1 MSVQIETD
9 THVNIMMCLFEY
21 IYASNQVIV
30 QLIFGQLQI
39 ISFLST
45 GLIVIYIII
54 YIWPY
59 YCSHQGIHDA

>member
-21 IYASNQVIV
+21 IYASNQVMV
-30 QLIFGQLQI
+30 PLIFGQLQI

-45 GLIVIYIII
+45 GLSDIH
-54 YIWPY
+54 Y
-59 YCSHQGIHDA
+59 YLYMALLL